1 MESVMLLS
9 DLKRSLRGSRQVTGK
24 VSFTTADG
32 RLIEFTPVPR
42 VPADPETLN
51 VYARYAQ
58 RHIRAF
64 LDDGMTAPAVMAAVA
79 KKYRAARHNT
89 AKR

>member
-1 MESVMLLS
+1 MLLS
-9 DLKRSLRGSRQVTGK
+9 DLKRSLSGSRQVTGK

-32 RLIEFTPVPR
+32 RLIEFTPTPR

-51 VYARYAQ
+51 VYARYVQ

-64 LDDGMTAPAVMAAVA
+64 LDDGMTAPAAMAAVA
-79 KKYRAARHNT
+79 KKYRAVHRA
-89 AKR
+89 AK